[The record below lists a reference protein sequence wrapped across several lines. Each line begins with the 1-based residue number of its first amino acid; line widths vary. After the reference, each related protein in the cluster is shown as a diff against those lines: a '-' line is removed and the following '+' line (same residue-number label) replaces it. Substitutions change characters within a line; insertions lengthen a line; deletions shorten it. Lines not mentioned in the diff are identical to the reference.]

1 MNLLIELDYISKRFN
16 LKFYQDGSFICHV
29 DTILDN
35 MKLMEE
41 AINSSGFKEDVKIG
55 LVIQADNFYIP
66 EQKKYEL
73 ENPKKPE
80 DTDQMV
86 FYKKY
91 LLFNLYLMI
100 NIFIFKQYRLNI
112 CLNYAMIAH

>member
-1 MNLLIELDYISKRFN
+1 LDNEKTAAEKVQIVQKIVNNVRKAIVSSKGGEAA
-16 LKFYQDGSFICHV
+16 LKFHQDGSFICHL
-29 DTILDN
+29 DTIIDN
-35 MKLMEE
+35 MKVLEE

-80 DTDQMV
+80 DSDSMV
-86 FYKKY
+86 FT
-91 LLFNLYLMI
+91 
-100 NIFIFKQYRLNI
+100 
-112 CLNYAMIAH
+112 NYD

>member
-1 MNLLIELDYISKRFN
+1 MEKVQIVQKVVNNVRKAIVSGKGGESA
-16 LKFYQDGSFICHV
+16 LKFNQDGSFLCPL
-29 DTILDN
+29 DTIIDN
-35 MKLMEE
+35 MKIMEE
-41 AINSSGFKEDVKIG
+41 AINSSGHKEDVKIG

-86 FYKKY
+86 
-91 LLFNLYLMI
+91 I
-100 NIFIFKQYRLNI
+100 SI
-112 CLNYAMIAH
+112 

>member
-1 MNLLIELDYISKRFN
+1 M
-16 LKFYQDGSFICHV
+16 KFYQDGTFICHV

-55 LVIQADNFYIP
+55 LVIQADNFYLP

-86 FYKKY
+86 FINFIYFIN
-91 LLFNLYLMI
+91 LFE
-100 NIFIFKQYRLNI
+100 RLNI
-112 CLNYAMIAH
+112 CLNYAMIVR